1 MDICD
6 CGPEVSGGARCPWY
20 QLLLP
25 QGSGLVRLTEISQ
38 RIGRETAISALR
50 ADDLISLALATA
62 ADADGERTALD
73 AVET

>member
-1 MDICD
+1 MRVAHGINF
-6 CGPEVSGGARCPWY
+6 
-20 QLLLP
+20 LLP